1 MGKCKRWVGIIVMVK
16 DILKLISGLIID
28 WNNAPRFAPLH
39 VKVTL
44 IYTMQEIVLLM
55 VNVVS

>member
-1 MGKCKRWVGIIVMVK
+1 VK

-39 VKVTL
+39 VKVTP